1 MRELLA
7 TFAVVCLSMG
17 AVRWVIRRSR
27 LDLVLLLPYAEK
39 YANEKRLGIAIFLEL
54 ALKFAEH
61 LVSQRFS
68 WILESLALAGL
79 LVLAVLGLLYLLG
92 LLRSAILRINFLAL
106 LRSVYQE
113 RRMKQFVMSIDAQ
126 ALAEWL
132 RGHYPDYNLPLLIDY
147 VNSEYTSVFT
157 TS

>member
-1 MRELLA
+1 
-7 TFAVVCLSMG
+7 
-17 AVRWVIRRSR
+17 
-27 LDLVLLLPYAEK
+27 
-39 YANEKRLGIAIFLEL
+39 
-54 ALKFAEH
+54 
-61 LVSQRFS
+61 
-68 WILESLALAGL
+68 
-79 LVLAVLGLLYLLG
+79 LLYLLG